1 MRLEY
6 TMHGALPDGSR
17 PISRNQ
23 NGGNMATIR
32 EVKILLEAVASD
44 VAEIKKATIIQNNRV
59 RKNENDIVR
68 LQTWVSLVGG
78 SELLAVVAFT
88 ALKLAGLI

>member
-1 MRLEY
+1 
-6 TMHGALPDGSR
+6 
-17 PISRNQ
+17 
-23 NGGNMATIR
+23 MATIG
-32 EVKILLEAVASD
+32 EIKVLLEGVASD
-44 VAEIKKATIIQNNRV
+44 VAEIKKTTVIQNNRV

>member
-1 MRLEY
+1 
-6 TMHGALPDGSR
+6 
-17 PISRNQ
+17 
-23 NGGNMATIR
+23 MATIR